1 MNWPDPRRWRDV
13 VLGAGL
19 LLGVAACTWQG
30 IKPDGETT
38 RHLYISGEAGHV
50 SDDRIAALAA
60 PYLDARFFD
69 VDIEALQDRLA
80 ALPWLADVSVSRHWP
95 DGVVVRITEHRPVAL
110 WGEDGVLAEDG
121 RVFRPGAEARP
132 QGLVRLD
139 GPEASAER
147 VQAQYRALADI
158 LSASD
163 VEIARLTLDARGSW
177 TATLADGLELRLGRD
192 GTEARLRRFVEYALG
207 RAEARRALANAG
219 YVDLRYSDGFAVGGS
234 RPAPETG
241 NDQEKVDEQAA

>member
-1 MNWPDPRRWRDV
+1 M
-13 VLGAGL
+13 
-19 LLGVAACTWQG
+19 
-30 IKPDGETT
+30 
-38 RHLYISGEAGHV
+38 
-50 SDDRIAALAA
+50 
-60 PYLDARFFD
+60 
-69 VDIEALQDRLA
+69 
-80 ALPWLADVSVSRHWP
+80 SVSRHWP

-139 GPEASAER
+139 GPEASAEW

>member
-1 MNWPDPRRWRDV
+1 MNWRDPRRWRDV

-30 IKPDGETT
+30 IKPDGKTT
-38 RHLYISGEAGHV
+38 RHLYISGDAGHV

-80 ALPWLADVSVSRHWP
+80 ALPWLAEVNVSRHWP
-95 DGVVVRITEHRPVAL
+95 DGVVVRITEHHPVAL

-121 RVFRPGAEARP
+121 RVFRPGADARP
-132 QGLVRLD
+132 QDLVRLD

-158 LSASD
+158 LSTSD
-163 VEIARLTLDARGSW
+163 VDIARLSLDARGSW

-207 RAEARRALANAG
+207 RAEAHRALANAG

-234 RPAPETG
+234 RPAPETS